1 MSARLVKH
9 WRRIA
14 RQWSEC
20 AHSEMEKPRGDGGLT
35 AEREF
40 AYARI
45 FNECADSLE
54 RSLATQ
60 ARKARAKKEGR

>member
-1 MSARLVKH
+1 MSKHLVKH

-14 RQWSEC
+14 RQWSDC
-20 AHSEMEKPRGDGGLT
+20 AHRETEKPRGDGGLV

-54 RSLATQ
+54 RSLAIQ
-60 ARKARAKKEGR
+60 ARKRDGEGGK